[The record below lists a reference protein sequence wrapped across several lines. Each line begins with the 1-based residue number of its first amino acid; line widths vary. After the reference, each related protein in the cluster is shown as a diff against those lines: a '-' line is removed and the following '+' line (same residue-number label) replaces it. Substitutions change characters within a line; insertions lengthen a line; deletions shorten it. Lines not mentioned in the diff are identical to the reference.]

1 MTYVDESITSVLVN
15 AVHVDDVPLLTR
27 KRAVEIEAC
36 KGRVAV
42 SPERRGCCRSDRASR
57 QRWQHRPGFVSGL
70 HLNYGA
76 VAATVAHDSHNLVVV
91 DMIRQTC

>member
-36 KGRVAV
+36 KGQSLI
-42 SPERRGCCRSDRASR
+42 SPE
-57 QRWQHRPGFVSGL
+57 
-70 HLNYGA
+70 
-76 VAATVAHDSHNLVVV
+76 ATWLLS
-91 DMIRQTC
+91 Q